1 MVERI
6 YLEHG
11 AKRTFACA
19 VDWPGWCR
27 VDRGD
32 DAAIATLARYADR
45 YAGVADEAGV
55 VFPFAGVDAG
65 SVAAQLTVVEHVEG
79 SGATDF
85 GAPYAVPQVDSAPL
99 DEATALRYA
108 DLVAASWRVFDAVVA
123 GAPAELAKGP
133 RGGGRD
139 RDEIVTHVAEAER
152 SYARSLGVRYTPT
165 QFGRAGGQAAM
176 RAELI
181 AVLRAARDGAPL
193 VDNGWPAGYAAR
205 RLAWHV
211 LDHAWEIE
219 DKSH

>member
-1 MVERI
+1 MDEPI
-6 YLEHG
+6 YLEQG
-11 AKRTFACA
+11 PTRTFACA

-27 VDRGD
+27 VARGD
-32 DAAIATLARYADR
+32 DRAIATLAAYADR
-45 YAGVADEAGV
+45 YAAVAEEVGTA
-55 VFPFAGVDAG
+55 FPFADMDTDAI
-65 SVAAQLTVVEHVEG
+65 VAQLTVVEYVEG
-79 SGATDF
+79 SGATEF
-85 GAPYAVPQVDSAPL
+85 GAPYGVPALDSGPL
-99 DEATALRYA
+99 DEATAHRHA

-123 GAPAELAKGP
+123 GAPAELRKGP

-181 AVLRAARDGAPL
+181 EVLRGARDGAPL
-193 VDNGWPAGYAAR
+193 VDRGWPARYASR
-205 RLAWHV
+205 RIAWHV

-219 DKSH
+219 DKSE